1 MSDCSDEDVGS
12 HLAAQLEDDVIR
24 EALASGTDLRQYS
37 QSVEKELRQLENVS
51 IKDYINKAQNI
62 ATLHHQITECD
73 DILENM
79 QGMLE
84 GFLTHLSSIS
94 SEIQSL
100 QEQSTSI
107 NVHLGNRKLVHGQL
121 GDFIDHLM
129 VPEVMIHHILNT
141 PVTEETFMQQLKALN
156 EKSKFIKEQNF
167 RDAHSCQDV
176 QDIVDKLTVKAVSK
190 IREYLLH
197 KIYQFRKPLS
207 NYQIP
212 QNAMIKHKFFFEFLL
227 LHARTIAA
235 EIHDEYVETLSKVYS
250 SYFASYTKQLWK
262 LQYEEGVTRDDL
274 MGHEDSRA
282 SSFFQKSLKSRGTVF
297 TLGKRDSVLS
307 PTGLTQDIIVPH
319 TAGKNEAK
327 YPFEFLFRSQQYAL
341 MDNGCREYIFLTEFF
356 MVRDADAMKLFMS
369 VMGKTLQ
376 NVQKEVCG
384 VVMGCYDSIALYL
397 CVHLIYQYRLLCHKR
412 AVPALDNH
420 WEQLIQMIWPRF
432 EYVVKLN
439 IGSIQEVDPAKMTS
453 LDQRPHYISRRYAE
467 FSGAVMVLHD
477 KFPCEGVDGLML
489 QLQDEVEKVILK
501 MAAIFQQR
509 KDQLIFLI
517 NNYDMMLTIL
527 SEKTREDSRECERLK
542 ELLAVRTSE
551 YIEEVLAPHFGGML
565 TFVRETDHLIA
576 NNNIQALKDYEK
588 KVVPLVRLFS
598 QSWRKA
604 VELLHNEVMQ
614 CFSNFRT
621 GTLVL
626 QRALE
631 TLITAHHTFNRVLA
645 HQAFQ
650 HLNIK
655 QDIVNSHHLI
665 VEAKKYKPT
674 F

>member
-1 MSDCSDEDVGS
+1 MFEFFNFIC
-12 HLAAQLEDDVIR
+12 
-24 EALASGTDLRQYS
+24 TD
-37 QSVEKELRQLENVS
+37 KN
-51 IKDYINKAQNI
+51 
-62 ATLHHQITECD
+62 
-73 DILENM
+73 
-79 QGMLE
+79 
-84 GFLTHLSSIS
+84 LSLIIFS
-94 SEIQSL
+94 
-100 QEQSTSI
+100 
-107 NVHLGNRKLVHGQL
+107 
-121 GDFIDHLM
+121 
-129 VPEVMIHHILNT
+129 
-141 PVTEETFMQQLKALN
+141 
-156 EKSKFIKEQNF
+156 
-167 RDAHSCQDV
+167 DAHSCQDV

-190 IREYLLH
+190 IREYLLQ
-197 KIYQFRKPLS
+197 KVYQFRKPLS

-235 EIHDEYVETLSKVYS
+235 EIHDEYVETMSKVYS
-250 SYFASYTKQLWK
+250 SYFQSYTKQLWK

-274 MGHEDSRA
+274 MGVEDSRA
-282 SSFFQKSLKSRGTVF
+282 NSFFTKSLKSRGTVF
-297 TLGKRDSVLS
+297 TLGTRDSVLS

-319 TAGKNEAK
+319 TASKGEAK
-327 YPFEFLFRSQQYAL
+327 YPFEVLFRSQQYVL

-356 MVRDADAMKLFMS
+356 MVRDSDAQKLFLT

-376 NVQKEVCG
+376 HVQKEVCG

-397 CVHLIYQYRLLCHKR
+397 CVHLIHQYRLLCHKR

-420 WEQLIQMIWPRF
+420 WEQLLHMIWPRF
-432 EYVVKLN
+432 EYVVKTN
-439 IGSIQEVDPAKMTS
+439 IQSIQECDPSKMPS
-453 LDQRPHYISRRYAE
+453 LDMRPHYITRRYAE
-467 FSGAVMVLHD
+467 FSGAVMVLHE
-477 KFPCEGVDGLML
+477 KFPLEGVDTLML

-501 MAAIFQQR
+501 MAAVFHHR

-517 NNYDMMLTIL
+517 NNYDMMLSVL

-542 ELLAVRTSE
+542 ELLGQRTGE

-576 NNNIQALKDYEK
+576 NNNIDALKDYEK
-588 KVVPLVRLFS
+588 KVVPLVRSFS
-598 QSWRKA
+598 STWRKS
-604 VELLHNEVMQ
+604 VERLNNEVMQ
-614 CFSNFRT
+614 CFTNFRT
-621 GTLVL
+621 GTVVL

-631 TLITAHHTFNRVLA
+631 TLITAHHTFNRILA

-655 QDIVNSHHLI
+655 GDIVNSHHLI